1 MIIFKSINNLNKK
14 IKNSNNLGFVP
25 TMGSLHKGHLELIKK
40 SRRTCSKTLVSIF
53 INPKQFNSLKD
64 LRSYPKDLE
73 NDLKLLKKNRVD
85 FVLIPKSN
93 DVYNNKKISKYVLK
107 KKDKI
112 LCAKFR
118 PGHFEGVLSVIN
130 QFLSK
135 ININKLFL
143 GNKDFQQLYLIKKY
157 LGKKFKIRIIGCKTI
172 RHNNKYVYSSR
183 NKLLNSDDLEVLSII
198 SKICIKFYY
207 SIKKNTNNKIKLN
220 YIRKKIEKIGAK
232 IEYLELRNKTNLQK
246 KFDKEN
252 VKLFIAFYYKKIR
265 FIDNI

>member
-130 QFLSK
+130 QFLIK

-143 GNKDFQQLYLIKKY
+143 
-157 LGKKFKIRIIGCKTI
+157 
-172 RHNNKYVYSSR
+172 
-183 NKLLNSDDLEVLSII
+183 
-198 SKICIKFYY
+198 
-207 SIKKNTNNKIKLN
+207 
-220 YIRKKIEKIGAK
+220 
-232 IEYLELRNKTNLQK
+232 
-246 KFDKEN
+246 
-252 VKLFIAFYYKKIR
+252 
-265 FIDNI
+265 

>member
-157 LGKKFKIRIIGCKTI
+157 LGKKFKIRIIGCKTV

-183 NKLLNSDDLEVLSII
+183 NKLLNSNDLDVLSHI